1 MTRASAPP
9 ISGQITR
16 TYNHLRVA
24 GRLARGLLFL
34 LSMSGLATSAACIIP
49 VPLDREPAPKN
60 DVPQIL
66 VSLAQPPFGRI
77 SHTPSDLFD
86 LSFTVEDRDLARLEN
101 PDTLYARLVRDVSS
115 SDIPVLTYELTN
127 LTPVSDDPERV
138 SGRFGPYLF
147 CAVLSSPVTVL
158 TLVVSDRKFVDQG
171 SGMDPTLSPGGAT
184 DSRQWILECQ

>member
-1 MTRASAPP
+1 MTRESVPRIPAQNAQSSA
-9 ISGQITR
+9 
-16 TYNHLRVA
+16 YLRKA
-24 GRLARGLLFL
+24 RGLARGLLFL
-34 LSMSGLATSAACIIP
+34 LSMSALANSPACIIP

-66 VSLAQPPFGRI
+66 VSLAQPAFGRI
-77 SHTPSDLFD
+77 SHATGDLFD

-101 PDTLYARLVRDVSS
+101 PDTLYARLVRDVST
-115 SDIPVLTYELTN
+115 SDIPVLTYELTS

-147 CAVLSSPVTVL
+147 CAVLSSPRTVL